1 MEQNQTLEQIQNF
14 EGKYPKQLWYLF
26 FSEMWER
33 FSFYGM
39 RGMLVIFMVNQL
51 TMNDKVANLQ
61 YGATQAF
68 VYAFTFIGGLFADK
82 ILGYRKSLFW
92 GGLLMIVGSIILA
105 IDPKQFFFFGIS
117 FTIIGTGFFKPN
129 ISTMV
134 GKLYKDDDNR
144 RDAGFSLFYAGVNLG
159 ALIGGYICIAVANGT
174 LWESLIPEPLRWNF
188 AFGFAAVVMIISLL
202 TFVQTQKSLGQIGL
216 SPLANMKKSKRL
228 IIEIVT
234 YIGSLVIIPIVMTM
248 VSKTQYTDYFMFV
261 IGPIALIY
269 LFFEMGTLNNV
280 NHFNPFSFNGKIS
293 RTNFFLC
300 FVLVIL
306 INVYV
311 TIHFKGSIGAIMCV
325 FPLYWFLYSF
335 GAKRCNVIGISRF
348 YLLVPFFSIYLLFKK
363 GKDENFQI
371 LKTLSPEVKKL
382 LAALVFIIFSIFFWA
397 FFEQSGGSLSL
408 FAAHNLNN
416 TVLGVSLDPNGVNN
430 SANSFFVIGFAAL
443 LGLVWLWMN
452 KRKIEPNT
460 IVKFGLG
467 FLFLAGGFAV
477 FYYTKFF
484 ADASGRTSLDLFT
497 FGWFIITFGELC
509 LSPIGMSAMTKLSPQ
524 KTQAVIMGMW
534 FLASAYGQYFAGL
547 LGANIA
553 EASQDATNMDK
564 LTVYADGYL
573 QLALYALILG
583 VLLIAIS
590 PLVKKLM
597 QEVK

>member
-1 MEQNQTLEQIQNF
+1 MSEKLTLEQIQNF
-14 EGKYPKQLWYLF
+14 EGKYPKQIWSLF

-33 FSFYGM
+33 FCFYGM

-134 GKLYKDDDNR
+134 GKLYNEKDNR

-174 LWESLIPEPLRWNF
+174 LWESLIPEHLRWNF
-188 AFGFAAVVMIISLL
+188 AFGFAAVVMVISLL
-202 TFVQTQKSLGQIGL
+202 TFTKTQKSLGQIGL
-216 SPLANMKKSKRL
+216 SPLSEMKTSKRRL
-228 IIEIVT
+228 LEIGT
-234 YIGSLVIIPIVMTM
+234 YLGSLLIIPIIMTM
-248 VSKTQYTDYFMFV
+248 VSNTEYTDIFMFI
-261 IGPIALIY
+261 IGPVALLY
-269 LFFEMGTLNNV
+269 LFYEMRN
-280 NHFNPFSFNGKIS
+280 
-293 RTNFFLC
+293 
-300 FVLVIL
+300 
-306 INVYV
+306 
-311 TIHFKGSIGAIMCV
+311 
-325 FPLYWFLYSF
+325 
-335 GAKRCNVIGISRF
+335 
-348 YLLVPFFSIYLLFKK
+348 FSIQ
-363 GKDENFQI
+363 EN
-371 LKTLSPEVKKL
+371 KKL

-408 FAAHNLNN
+408 FAAHNLKN
-416 TVLGVSLDPNGVNN
+416 TVLGVTLDPNGVNN

-443 LGLVWLWMN
+443 VGLVWLWMS

-460 IVKFGLG
+460 VVKFGLG

-484 ADASGRTSLDLFT
+484 ADANGRTSLDLFT

-553 EASQDATNMDK
+553 EASQEASNSEK
-564 LTVYADGYL
+564 LSVYADGYL

-583 VLLIAIS
+583 ILLIAIS
-590 PLVKKLM
+590 PLIKKLM